1 MRSEEDTSSEH
12 HGAAGNASAG
22 HSAFPIPRSALGR
35 LLALDVGDVRIGLAV
50 CDRDRLMASPH
61 DQYTRRT
68 AEKDAEF
75 FARLVKDEQIVG
87 LVVGLPINMN
97 GTEGPKA
104 VAYRKYGEWLAG
116 VLNLPV
122 AFMDERLTTHAAQG
136 MLMDAGL
143 SRQKRKERLDK
154 LAATL
159 ILQAYLDATR
169 S

>member
-1 MRSEEDTSSEH
+1 MT
-12 HGAAGNASAG
+12 
-22 HSAFPIPRSALGR
+22 PTGR

-50 CDRDRLMASPH
+50 CDRDRVMASPY
-61 DQYTRRT
+61 DQYTRRSD
-68 AEKDAEF
+68 AKDAEYF
-75 FARLVKDEQIVG
+75 RQMVAAEQIVG

-122 AFMDERLTTHAAQG
+122 AFFDERLTTHAAQG
-136 MLMDAGL
+136 ILVDAGL

-159 ILQAYLDATR
+159 ILQSYLDTHR
-169 S
+169 SAQ

>member
-1 MRSEEDTSSEH
+1 MRNEHNLDDPPANSPAPGGGDT
-12 HGAAGNASAG
+12 ALRT
-22 HSAFPIPRSALGR
+22 PRSALGR

-50 CDRDRLMASPH
+50 CDRDRVMASPH

-68 AEKDAEF
+68 TEKDAEY

-87 LVVGLPINMN
+87 LVVGLPINMD

-104 VAYRKYGEWLAG
+104 KAYRQYGEWLAG
-116 VLNLPV
+116 VLGLPV

-136 MLMDAGL
+136 MLLDAGL

-159 ILQAYLDATR
+159 ILQAYLDANR
-169 S
+169 V

>member
-1 MRSEEDTSSEH
+1 MT
-12 HGAAGNASAG
+12 AS
-22 HSAFPIPRSALGR
+22 GR

-50 CDRDRLMASPH
+50 CDRDRVMASPY
-61 DQYTRRT
+61 DQYNRRSS
-68 AEKDAEF
+68 EKDTEF
-75 FARLVKDEQIVG
+75 FRQLVAAEQIVG

-104 VAYRKYGEWLAG
+104 VAYRKYGDWLAG

-122 AFMDERLTTHAAQG
+122 AFFDERLTTHAAQG
-136 MLMDAGL
+136 MMIDAGL

-159 ILQAYLDATR
+159 ILQAYLDAHR

>member
-1 MRSEEDTSSEH
+1 MT
-12 HGAAGNASAG
+12 AS
-22 HSAFPIPRSALGR
+22 GR
-35 LLALDVGDVRIGLAV
+35 LLALDVGDVRIGIAI
-50 CDRDRLMASPH
+50 CDRDRVMASPY
-61 DQYTRRT
+61 DQYTRRSPDRDGEHFRQIVA
-68 AEKDAEF
+68 AEQ
-75 FARLVKDEQIVG
+75 VVG
-87 LVVGLPINMN
+87 LVVGLPINMD

-122 AFMDERLTTHAAQG
+122 AFFDERLTTHAAQG
-136 MLMDAGL
+136 MLIDAGL

-159 ILQAYLDATR
+159 ILQAYLDAHR